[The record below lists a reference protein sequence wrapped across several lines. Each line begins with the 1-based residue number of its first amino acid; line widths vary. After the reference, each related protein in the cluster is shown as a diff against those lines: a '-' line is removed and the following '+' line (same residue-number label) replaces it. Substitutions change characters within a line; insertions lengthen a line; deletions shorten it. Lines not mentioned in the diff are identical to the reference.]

1 MKELRKKFCIIA
13 KLCISVSIKIDFKL
27 IFFIF
32 VASMITALG
41 VATFAFSAA
50 IKIAVVIACVIM
62 RLFRVDFFG
71 TKLASFVL
79 ILNHSLN

>member
-1 MKELRKKFCIIA
+1 
-13 KLCISVSIKIDFKL
+13 
-27 IFFIF
+27 
-32 VASMITALG
+32 MITALG

-71 TKLASFVL
+71 TKLASFDL